1 MKKQESS
8 LLNAKTSTSAFGKF
22 VDSSMEVLFG
32 GEKWRNFLNSKE
44 KKNKLNRVVLR
55 KTNGVVSAGNFLGKM
70 EFLNVQSEGEESI
83 KRKITAICKFLHAK
97 TRVSYANMIFII
109 SENSNRGILEE
120 ERFHIFLLEIGSLE
134 DQQSSHSKRK
144 DSGRVCPVRIK
155 SQYRGIQNQ

>member
-8 LLNAKTSTSAFGKF
+8 LLIAKTSTSAFGKF

-97 TRVSYANMIFII
+97 TCV
-109 SENSNRGILEE
+109 
-120 ERFHIFLLEIGSLE
+120 
-134 DQQSSHSKRK
+134 
-144 DSGRVCPVRIK
+144 
-155 SQYRGIQNQ
+155 